1 MPDRYGDVAFES
13 CPPDAG
19 SADPGAAPRR
29 DCRKACSFS
38 GAGHAEKTMMDCKKL
53 REVLDAYM
61 DRELSPDAAAQAEA
75 HIAECASCRR
85 AVEGLTRLR
94 EAVKAAAGKPE
105 APVELMERVRG
116 SVSPRWHRAAAIQA
130 IAATLILTGLL
141 TLFVPSVRGA
151 AATALDFLSLK
162 LDDNPPLFLEGK
174 LICRACQP
182 EKENG
187 YHAMCALTG
196 HHGWLQTSD
205 GRLWGI
211 LEGNA
216 SEQLIHN
223 SSLLGR
229 RVKIQGR
236 IFRKAG
242 SIAVSGY
249 ELL

>member
-1 MPDRYGDVAFES
+1 
-13 CPPDAG
+13 
-19 SADPGAAPRR
+19 
-29 DCRKACSFS
+29 
-38 GAGHAEKTMMDCKKL
+38 MMDCKKL
-53 REVLDAYM
+53 REMLDAYV
-61 DRELSPDAAAQAEA
+61 DRELSAEAAAQAEA
-75 HIAECASCRR
+75 HIAECSSCRR

-94 EAVKAAAGKPE
+94 ETVRTAAGKPE
-105 APVELMERVRG
+105 VPQQLLARVQ
-116 SVSPRWHRAAAIQA
+116 SSLSPRWHRAVAIQA
-130 IAATLILTGLL
+130 IAATLVLAGVL
-141 TLFVPSVRGA
+141 TLFVPSVRAA

-162 LDDNPPLFLEGK
+162 LDDSRQVVLEGK
-174 LICRACQP
+174 VICRDCQL
-182 EKENG
+182 EKEYG
-187 YHAMCALTG
+187 YHAMCPLTG

-216 SEQLIHN
+216 SEELIHN

-229 RVKIQGR
+229 KVKIQGR

>member
-1 MPDRYGDVAFES
+1 
-13 CPPDAG
+13 
-19 SADPGAAPRR
+19 
-29 DCRKACSFS
+29 
-38 GAGHAEKTMMDCKKL
+38 MMDCKKL
-53 REVLDAYM
+53 REMLDAYV
-61 DRELSPDAAAQAEA
+61 DRELSADAAAQAEA
-75 HIAECASCRR
+75 HIAECSACRR

-94 EAVKAAAGKPE
+94 QAVRTAAGKPE
-105 APVELMERVRG
+105 ATRELVQHVRR
-116 SVSPRWHRAAAIQA
+116 SVSPRWHRAVAIQA
-130 IAATLILTGLL
+130 IAATLVLAGVL
-141 TLFVPSVRGA
+141 TLFVPSVRA
-151 AATALDFLSLK
+151 AAAIALDFLSLK
-162 LDDNPPLFLEGK
+162 LDDSRQIVLEGK
-174 LICRACQP
+174 VICRDCQL
-182 EKENG
+182 EKEYG